1 MVGGAVV
8 DGTVPQ
14 ALGAVNGVAAG
25 VDWLARCLGLVVKY
39 EVQEEVP
46 HALAVKY
53 MAELGDPA
61 HLI

>member
-1 MVGGAVV
+1 MEW
-8 DGTVPQ
+8 PQ
-14 ALGAVNGVAAG
+14 V

-53 MAELGDPA
+53 VAELGDLCTS
-61 HLI
+61 HLTPKAATTPG

>member
-1 MVGGAVV
+1 MEW
-8 DGTVPQ
+8 PQ
-14 ALGAVNGVAAG
+14 G

-39 EVQEEVP
+39 EVQEEVS

-61 HLI
+61 HLT